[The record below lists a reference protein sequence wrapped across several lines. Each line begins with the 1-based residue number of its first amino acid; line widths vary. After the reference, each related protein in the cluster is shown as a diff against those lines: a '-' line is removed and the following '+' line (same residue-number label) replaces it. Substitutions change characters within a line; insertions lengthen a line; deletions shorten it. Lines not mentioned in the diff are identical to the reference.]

1 MPEDNP
7 ATLVFGHVLE
17 SRLEAL
23 FHAGDRVLDLE
34 GSKAAAASRLAARGV
49 RVASLDAA
57 RAPTEAGES
66 FDGAFATAAFLD
78 GADLIAIGPALAAAL
93 RPGAPILLTLLGP
106 WPLPALVRRTL
117 TGAGERRRG
126 HEPRTRRVARPALYP
141 TLGEAR
147 RALGPSF
154 EWTDAYGLGVLLPD
168 GTGEAWVRD
177 HPQGFALLAM
187 MERVVRRWPGVRQLG
202 DRLVLEGRR
211 AGAS

>member
-1 MPEDNP
+1 MPEGNP

-23 FHAGDRVLDLE
+23 FHAGDRVLELD
-34 GSKAAAASRLAARGV
+34 GPRSAAASRLEARGV
-49 RVASLDAA
+49 RVAALDPA
-57 RAPTEAGES
+57 RARTEAGGS
-66 FDGAFATAAFLD
+66 FDGAFAASAFLD
-78 GADLIAIGPALAAAL
+78 GADLIAIGPALGAAL
-93 RPGAPILLTLLGP
+93 RPGAPVLLTLLGP
-106 WPLPALVRRTL
+106 WPLPALLRRTL

-126 HEPRTRRVARPALYP
+126 EDPQTRRVARPPSYP

-154 EWTDAYGLGVLLPD
+154 EWTDAYALGVLLPD
-168 GTGEAWVRD
+168 ATREAWVRD
-177 HPQGFALLAM
+177 HPQGFAMLAM

-211 AGAS
+211 AVPA